1 MMKTDDFITMLAKD
15 GTVRRRPF
23 LVTWSPVA
31 VAMVLSAVLMAVTLG
46 VRPHLEQWAG
56 APLFWLKCG
65 FVAALAAAGLRA
77 VRIAAIPGARFGTL
91 PWLLAA
97 PVVLMAIAAVA
108 TLLATDTGARAQQ
121 FWGSTWRTCPLLIAL
136 LALPIFAALLHVMR
150 GLAPTR
156 PRLAGAM
163 AGFAAGATAALLYC
177 LHCPELA
184 PSFVAFW
191 YLLGMLIPTAAG
203 ALAGRAVLAW

>member
-1 MMKTDDFITMLAKD
+1 
-15 GTVRRRPF
+15 
-23 LVTWSPVA
+23 VA
-31 VAMVLSAVLMAVTLG
+31 LSAVLMALTLG
-46 VRPHLEQWAG
+46 VRPHMEQWAG

-77 VRIAAIPGARFGTL
+77 ARIAAIPGARFRGL
-91 PWLLAA
+91 PWQLAA
-97 PVVLMAIAAVA
+97 PVVLMAIAAAA
-108 TLLATDTGARAQQ
+108 TLAGAETGERAQQ
-121 FWGSTWRTCPLLIAL
+121 FWGSTWRTCPFLITL

-156 PRLAGAM
+156 LRLAGAA

-184 PSFVAFW
+184 PTFVLSW
-191 YLLGMLIPTAAG
+191 YLIGMLIPTVAG
-203 ALAGRAVLAW
+203 ALLGRAMLAW

>member
-1 MMKTDDFITMLAKD
+1 MKTDDFIAMLAKD
-15 GTVRRRPF
+15 GAVRRRPP

-31 VAMVLSAVLMAVTLG
+31 IAVVLSAVLMAATLG

-65 FVAALAAAGLRA
+65 FVAALAAVGLRA
-77 VRIAAIPGARFGTL
+77 ARTAAIPGARFGGL

-97 PVVLMAIAAVA
+97 AMALMAAAAAA
-108 TLLATDTGARAQQ
+108 TLLGADTGARAQQ
-121 FWGSTWRTCPLLIAL
+121 FWGSTWRTCPFLIAFL
-136 LALPIFAALLHVMR
+136 SLPIFAAMLNVMR

-156 PRLAGAM
+156 PRLAGAI
-163 AGFAAGATAALLYC
+163 AGFAAGSTAALLYC

-191 YLLGMLIPTAAG
+191 YLLGILIPTAAG
-203 ALAGRAVLAW
+203 ALIGRAVLAW

>member
-1 MMKTDDFITMLAKD
+1 MKTDDFIAILAKD
-15 GTVRRRPF
+15 SIVHRRPP
-23 LVTWSPVA
+23 LVAWLPVA
-31 VAMVLSAVLMAVTLG
+31 MAVVLSAVLMAAMLG
-46 VRPHLEQWAG
+46 VRPHLEEWAG

-65 FVAALAAAGLRA
+65 FAATLAAVGLRA
-77 VRIAAIPGARFGTL
+77 ASIAAIPAARFGSL

-97 PVVLMAIAAVA
+97 ALVLMAAAAAA
-108 TLLATDTGARAQQ
+108 TLLGTETGARAQQ
-121 FWGSTWRTCPLLIAL
+121 FWGSTWRTCPFLIAL
-136 LALPIFAALLHVMR
+136 LALPIFAAVLNMMR

-156 PRLAGAM
+156 LRLAGAI

-191 YLLGMLIPTAAG
+191 YLLGILIPTAAG
-203 ALAGRAVLAW
+203 ALLGRVVLAW